1 MIAYFDGS
9 LGPTDQPAD
18 FPANADAVAAALEV
32 CREARECLIRASKA
46 VTGLCRAAGES
57 GNLQHQEEL
66 RQLRT
71 VLWESRA
78 LIEARIIALRQAQKS
93 LVIPSA

>member
-1 MIAYFDGS
+1 MIAFFDDS
-9 LGPTDQPAD
+9 LGATAEPTALSVHADQ
-18 FPANADAVAAALEV
+18 VAAALEV
-32 CREARECLIRASKA
+32 CVEARDCLIRASKA
-46 VTGLCRAAGES
+46 ITGLYGAAAEAGD
-57 GNLQHQEEL
+57 LQRQDDL

-93 LVIPSA
+93 LLTSAQ